1 MAVLSDNTVT
11 GAGDIDGYNP
21 APLTL
26 YVIVTDFGNARTHD
40 AQPSGRWFD
49 LGYITP
55 YFNLD
60 PVSLGSQHYQF
71 DSQFIPFD
79 FSAFDWHSFT
89 GGLDGFHYDLG
100 PGVEVRFILTDD

>member
-1 MAVLSDNTVT
+1 MATYSDDTVT

-21 APLTL
+21 YPLTL
-26 YVIVTDFGNARTHD
+26 YAIVTNFGNARTHD

-49 LGYITP
+49 IGYVTP
-55 YFNLD
+55 YFNVD
-60 PVSLGSQHYQF
+60 PGGLGAAHYQF
-71 DSQFIPFD
+71 DTQFIAFD
-79 FSAFDWHSFT
+79 VSAFNWHSYP